1 MISTILFFILI
12 VTGVIYNISLIIS
25 IIYPNYRIW
34 PPPSKSS
41 WQFYFIWI
49 LTIVLYIGFILLGI
63 FDWDSFIFSH
73 FSRFII
79 GGLLVAGGLLI
90 FIWGIRILKIHS
102 TLGLKGELITSGPYK
117 YSRNPQYVGNIAFI
131 LGFVFIFNSLLAFI
145 AGLLGII
152 LFIITP
158 FAEEPWLKEQFGI
171 NYEEYCKK
179 VRRFI

>member
-12 VTGVIYNISLIIS
+12 VTGVIFCISLIIS

-34 PPPSKSS
+34 PPPKKSS

-63 FDWDSFIFSH
+63 FDWDSFIFGH

-79 GGLLVAGGLLI
+79 GGLLVAGGLLF
-90 FIWGIRILKIHS
+90 FICSISTLKVHS

-117 YSRNPQYVGNIAFI
+117 YSRNPQYVSNIALI
-131 LGFVFIFNSLLAFI
+131 LGLIFIFNSLLAFI

-152 LFIITP
+152 LFLITP

-171 NYEEYCKK
+171 KYEEYCKK